1 MQCIHSWQWS
11 GGRSIGRLPVVVWI
25 HGGGQVAY
33 EMFPLVI
40 KYFWYGYYIARA
52 SCYDGADLVIQSNH
66 GVVAIAVYSVCLRC
80 TLFDPQMYSPLT
92 RFPCRRAWK
101 VGYYR
106 MTQICVYLAEAGR
119 VCSPTRPAWRRPTIL
134 LYFVSWCDKFNP
146 CSDSSG
152 KCLGIIPDLLP
163 LSRIPS
169 WQWSFTTPRTTGTLQ
184 EILHLPGILGQMVSQ
199 RWLLSYESSR
209 GVGDES

>member
-1 MQCIHSWQWS
+1 VASDFNTSLTKRAISRSKDEVSPVVKRYLHLVLHHMQCIHSWQWS

-134 LYFVSWCDKFNP
+134 LYFVS
-146 CSDSSG
+146 
-152 KCLGIIPDLLP
+152 
-163 LSRIPS
+163 
-169 WQWSFTTPRTTGTLQ
+169 
-184 EILHLPGILGQMVSQ
+184 
-199 RWLLSYESSR
+199 
-209 GVGDES
+209 